1 MIYGVKW
8 YWWLLLAVF
17 LVLAIILWRK
27 AIISSRERRERLKK
41 EAEIWKRDYEL
52 RQKFSTITEKTF
64 AETNDSELLHGAA
77 MNIQIAL
84 ENTSDMNAAFAA
96 LESEKQFVYALEY
109 FNEDAQKSLSEF
121 FRNNGAPLVPVIP
134 DALAAIGE
142 TAYLHLVNEL
152 LPMFDEESEISVDKA
167 AIERCNAKFK
177 EVFSSEALLAKA
189 AAFIKE
195 NKGVFINA

>member
-17 LVLAIILWRK
+17 FVLAIILWRK

-64 AETNDSELLHGAA
+64 AETNDGELLHGVA

-84 ENTSDMNAAFAA
+84 EAAVDMNAAFDE
-96 LESEKQFVYALEY
+96 LEDEAKIVYSLEY

-121 FRNNGAPLVPVIP
+121 FRNNGAPLVPIVP
-134 DALAAIGE
+134 DALNAIGE
-142 TAYLHLVNEL
+142 TAYIHLVNEL
-152 LPMFDEESEISVDKA
+152 LPMFDEDSEVSVDKA
-167 AIERCNAKFK
+167 VIERCDEEFK
-177 EVFSSEALLAKA
+177 ELFNPDAMLKKA

>member
-17 LVLAIILWRK
+17 FVLAIILWRK

-52 RQKFSTITEKTF
+52 RRKFKEITDKTF
-64 AETNDSELLHGAA
+64 TETNDSELLHGVA
-77 MNIQIAL
+77 MNIQISL

-109 FNEDAQKSLSEF
+109 FNEDAAKSLSEF
-121 FRNNGAPLVPVIP
+121 FRNNGAPLVPIVP
-134 DALAAIGE
+134 DALNAIGE

-152 LPMFDEESEISVDKA
+152 LPMFDEDSEVSVDKA
-167 AIERCNAKFK
+167 VIERCDEEFK
-177 EVFSSEALLAKA
+177 ELFNSDVLLKKA
-189 AAFIKE
+189 AEFIKE